1 MKWVANPTDSFV
13 AMRLNQ
19 VPRNRGAY
27 FSAVSPVRVVS
38 NSEMSAPETSA
49 RSPAPRRTM
58 TRICGSR
65 SSSAIAPGI
74 ASHMAT
80 VMALRRLEVIEDQP
94 PARFERLLALLTR
107 SFRCSPP
114 MNRRLARVLRRG
126 RFRCK
131 AAQARPEG
139 CKKGQSTMQ
148 AQPRRWASG
157 SATERRPLRT
167 PRDLGTRGS
176 GIHRRRDS

>member
-1 MKWVANPTDSFV
+1 MGGESYGFV
-13 AMRLNQ
+13 CGDEAESGSAKSWRVFLGGFPGPSCFKFRNVSPRNERQ
-19 VPRNRGAY
+19 VPRATQNDDPDLRVPVELCDRTGNRLPHGHRDGVATFRGDRRSATRSIRTSPRTPY
-27 FSAVSPVRVVS
+27 SKFSLFSAHES
-38 NSEMSAPETSA
+38 ETS
-49 RSPAPRRTM
+49 
-58 TRICGSR
+58 
-65 SSSAIAPGI
+65 PG
-74 ASHMAT
+74 T
-80 VMALRRLEVIEDQP
+80 E
-94 PARFERLLALLTR
+94 TWK
-107 SFRCSPP
+107 
-114 MNRRLARVLRRG
+114 
-126 RFRCK
+126 FRCK

>member
-1 MKWVANPTDSFV
+1 MGGESYGFV
-13 AMRLNQ
+13 CGDEAESGSAKSWRVFLGGFPGPSCFKFRNVSPRNERQ
-19 VPRNRGAY
+19 VPRATQNDDPDLRVPVELCDRTGNRLPHGHRDGVAT
-27 FSAVSPVRVVS
+27 FRGDRRSATRSIRTSP
-38 NSEMSAPETSA
+38 
-49 RSPAPRRTM
+49 RTP
-58 TRICGSR
+58 S
-65 SSSAIAPGI
+65 
-74 ASHMAT
+74 
-80 VMALRRLEVIEDQP
+80 
-94 PARFERLLALLTR
+94 R